1 MGILNGVTKTAER
14 IGRNAQHVVQGT
26 VNAVSKG
33 TGAVIGGTLGLNKRM
48 LYSSGGAIKEAM
60 SEFRAGARAAYGKTS
75 GKTAR
80 LAKES
85 AEASAKATKEATEKV
100 GMQTRRLNQANNVM
114 DPNFMGPHTASAVDD
129 ARKINMVNNANN
141 KDFIGPMPAEAEVRS
156 ASRDIQANM
165 TPDFIGPMPAPDMN
179 TASGIMGTVKEVWD
193 GIPGWA
199 KTAGAVTAGGIAGAV
214 LFDEDDDYD
223 E

>member
-1 MGILNGVTKTAER
+1 MANIFGKAANLMGKGV
-14 IGRNAQHVVQGT
+14 G
-26 VNAVSKG
+26 
-33 TGAVIGGTLGLNKRM
+33 GAVGGLTGLGARALH
-48 LYSSGGAIKEAM
+48 GGGGIIKEAV
-60 SEFRAGARAAYGKTS
+60 SGIGSGARAAYGKTS

-141 KDFIGPMPAEAEVRS
+141 KDFIGPMPAEAEIRS